1 MTVRANTMLATSIA
15 QILPS
20 LDSITATTTTTST
33 TSTVAAVP
41 TAAGFDPGPVDGV
54 FGTRSRTAV
63 TAFQVAQG
71 LASTGAVDAATGVA
85 LGIR

>member
-1 MTVRANTMLATSIA
+1 MTVRANTMLPESIA

-20 LDSITATTTTTST
+20 LDSITTTST

-54 FGTRSRTAV
+54 FGSRTRTAV
-63 TAFQVAQG
+63 STFQVAQG